1 MILVTGG
8 AGYIGSHVVRD
19 LINMNFKVTVM
30 DNLSTGHRSALPP
43 DVDFIEADLL
53 NESLTREILLK
64 IRPQA
69 VIHFA
74 AKSIV
79 SDSVANPL
87 TTFNTNVVGTINLL
101 KAMQLSG
108 TKSLVFSSTAAVY
121 GEPEKTPIEESHAL
135 NPTNPYGESKLFIEK
150 ILARAAETG
159 SLSYVSL
166 RYFNAAGA
174 DPEENIGE
182 DHSPETHLIPLV
194 LATAL
199 GKRDKITIFGDDYPT
214 DDGTPVRDYIH
225 IKDLVSAHLL
235 SLDALLEKKTGQA
248 VYNLGNERGFSVNE
262 VIDTAEKITGENI
275 RREIGPR
282 REGDPSVLIASSQKI
297 KKDLGWNPLFSDLST
312 IIETAWRWHKNNPE
326 GFRD

>member
-135 NPTNPYGESKLFIEK
+135 
-150 ILARAAETG
+150 
-159 SLSYVSL
+159 
-166 RYFNAAGA
+166 
-174 DPEENIGE
+174 
-182 DHSPETHLIPLV
+182 
-194 LATAL
+194 
-199 GKRDKITIFGDDYPT
+199 
-214 DDGTPVRDYIH
+214 
-225 IKDLVSAHLL
+225 
-235 SLDALLEKKTGQA
+235 
-248 VYNLGNERGFSVNE
+248 
-262 VIDTAEKITGENI
+262 
-275 RREIGPR
+275 
-282 REGDPSVLIASSQKI
+282 
-297 KKDLGWNPLFSDLST
+297 
-312 IIETAWRWHKNNPE
+312 
-326 GFRD
+326 